1 MYRDEQGWI
10 AVYEREDAYWAHSG
24 NATDPH
30 AELTSGNHSNGF
42 FNSRKIIP
50 NPKTMSLSQCRHFVL
65 LLKQAASDLVDQFL
79 TIGGD
84 LTCVNRV
91 VGPQTGATRLAKY
104 ISLEIGKRRGNTC
117 TWGSPKKDTLDGRDV
132 MVFDDPDQCV
142 LPSELVLMCEDVVTT
157 GGSVKRAI
165 DAVKHHGA
173 EVLPYLLPIVNR
185 SGQTC
190 IEGLT
195 VCGLITRDLPI
206 WKPDDCPLC
215 PLGSKAIRPKE
226 HWSELASPR

>member
-10 AVYEREDAYWAHSG
+10 GVYQQEDAYWAHSG
-24 NATDPH
+24 KPLDPH

-50 NPKTMSLSQCRHFVL
+50 NPKTMSMSQCLHFER

-79 TIGGD
+79 EVGGD
-84 LTCVNRV
+84 MATVDRV
-91 VGPQTGATRLAKY
+91 VGPQTGATLLAEL
-104 ISLEIGKRRGNTC
+104 ISIEISRRRGKWSA
-117 TWGSPKKDTLDGRDV
+117 WGSPKKETFSGQDF
-132 MVFDDPDQCV
+132 MIFDNPKRSVQV
-142 LPSELVLMCEDVVTT
+142 GEHVLMCEDVVTT

-165 DAVKHHGA
+165 DGVKKHGG

-195 VCGLITRDLPI
+195 LCGLITRDLPI
-206 WKPDDCPLC
+206 WKPEECPLC
-215 PLGSKAIRPKE
+215 PAGSTAIRPKE
-226 HWSELASPR
+226 HWAELTALS